1 MSTLLSLPIEILHD
15 IHLLSTSEHLPIT
28 CKRLL
33 DIYSRTTTT
42 RYRAQFLWKKY
53 VLKDSDDGSVS
64 KNRSIRDGAAGRERR
79 KKIRWDAILATPACS
94 IEVLQI
100 LRDFFHSDLP
110 APSDPEDLPKIKVSA
125 LPVRLFKALSPT
137 PSDPSP
143 AIIKD
148 HADQLDQA
156 FRYIHLLLT
165 EYGTSPDKFGGYPL
179 ARSVLSGN
187 LAFVRLLLDHGARP
201 GVKDNLVIM
210 VAIETGDLE
219 LLRLL
224 IEPNFI
230 HPKETK
236 QSSPLIPNSL
246 PPKSHK
252 KLKLED
258 RVQITDQMLEQ
269 AIKRKDAAMA
279 QYFINKGARPT
290 LETIRLIEA
299 LQNI

>member
-1 MSTLLSLPIEILHD
+1 
-15 IHLLSTSEHLPIT
+15 
-28 CKRLL
+28 
-33 DIYSRTTTT
+33 
-42 RYRAQFLWKKY
+42 
-53 VLKDSDDGSVS
+53 VLKDSEDGSVS
-64 KNRSIRDGAAGRERR
+64 KNRSRDGASGRERR
-79 KKIRWDAILATPACS
+79 KKIRWDPILATPACS

-110 APSDPEDLPKIKVSA
+110 PSSDPEDLPKIKLSA
-125 LPVRLFKALSPT
+125 LPVRLFKALSRT
-137 PSDPSP
+137 PSDHSP

-201 GVKDNLVIM
+201 GIKDNLVIM

-230 HPKETK
+230 HPKETS
-236 QSSPLIPNSL
+236 QSSPLIPNSRPL
-246 PPKSHK
+246 KNHK

-279 QYFINKGARPT
+279 QYFINKG
-290 LETIRLIEA
+290 LFS
-299 LQNI
+299 